1 VGRGILQN
9 HGGQL
14 SLSTRAIGD
23 YDRDELK
30 KLFLAAINQ
39 NGRLWHTRDDAIRLF
54 TRWLGFR
61 RTGSLIEETARSLIN
76 GLLREGSLEK
86 DGQDWLRRA

>member
-1 VGRGILQN
+1 M
-9 HGGQL
+9 
-14 SLSTRAIGD
+14 
-23 YDRDELK
+23 
-30 KLFLAAINQ
+30 AAIHQ
-39 NGRLWHTRDDAIRLF
+39 NGRLWHTRDEAIRLF

-86 DGQDWLRRA
+86 NGPDEIRRA